1 METPKDILKSLL
13 NLGFTQRNISELTD
27 VSQPTLSRILTNP
40 KSNPS
45 WQTVEALKSL
55 RDTLANFDDV
65 SK

>member
-1 METPKDILKSLL
+1 METPKDILKSIL
-13 NLGFTQRNISELTD
+13 NLGLTQRQISKLTN

-40 KSNPS
+40 KCNPS
-45 WQTVEALKSL
+45 WQTVEDLKSL